1 MPLLEWIGL
10 GLLVAV
16 VASIVWLTARR
27 ILLVRGGAIDICWRD
42 RTTDTPAHGS
52 GWSFGQAKYSGD
64 ELLLFRSFSL
74 MLTAARRLDR
84 STISLGERR
93 APVGVECD
101 LLPPD
106 SVVIECSSGSSSVA
120 QLAIGEVALTGL
132 SSWVESA
139 PTTRQRADP

>member
-10 GLLVAV
+10 GLLVAI

-27 ILLVRGGAIDICWRD
+27 MLLVRGGAIDICWRD
-42 RTTDTPAHGS
+42 RTEHAPAHGS
-52 GWSFGQAKYSGD
+52 GWSFGQAKYAGD
-64 ELLLFRSFSL
+64 ELLLYRSFSL
-74 MLTAARRLDR
+74 MLGAARRLDR
-84 STISLGERR
+84 STILLGQRR
-93 APVGVECD
+93 APLGVESD

-139 PTTRQRADP
+139 PTVRERADP